1 MNTNIE
7 LWKKTKKGN
16 RFWKVAACEK
26 WNGAQVDEGS
36 SKNKLRTLGGVLL
49 LLRSWVWLTF
59 NANGLWPL
67 RNDRQQI
74 REAVTRPGRIF
85 SNIYRTILSLSPT
98 RAEMKSQI
106 PYLTA
111 AEERKSKVIIS
122 FSCLPEENCPTNA
135 GNGTLLLHK
144 YCFALLTM
152 MSSNTAASRMSSQL
166 LHPSWSKIC
175 PSCPRR
181 RSQMVHASFLTS
193 AEDWY
198 YNRMEVTFLLCG
210 LFWQRAERWS
220 RWLLFGKVLPSS
232 HPHLAL
238 KCTTWES
245 RWMPLLF
252 VVSCL
257 CWYVTAVVQKQSL
270 LHPLFHETV
279 YSARCNIC
287 IQNKACCL
295 YNNFCTLSQISPYS
309 CLSHL
314 SIEPPNAIST
324 QFRTFLWHNC
334 PFILTRKCI
343 MGSFPSVFSGYLYW
357 AFG

>member
-36 SKNKLRTLGGVLL
+36 SKNKVRTLGGVLL
-49 LLRSWVWLTF
+49 LLRCWVWLTF

-135 GNGTLLLHK
+135 GNGMLLLHK

-152 MSSNTAASRMSSQL
+152 MRWAAIQQRLEWAHSFSILHEVKSVL
-166 LHPSWSKIC
+166 LVLAEGLKWSMHHFWPVQRTDIITEW
-175 PSCPRR
+175 
-181 RSQMVHASFLTS
+181 RSHSYSVVYFDR
-193 AEDWY
+193 E
-198 YNRMEVTFLLCG
+198 
-210 LFWQRAERWS
+210 QRDEADGYCLE
-220 RWLLFGKVLPSS
+220 KSS
-232 HPHLAL
+232 HPPIHTLPWNAPRGNHAE
-238 KCTTWES
+238 C
-245 RWMPLLF
+245 
-252 VVSCL
+252 
-257 CWYVTAVVQKQSL
+257 
-270 LHPLFHETV
+270 H
-279 YSARCNIC
+279 
-287 IQNKACCL
+287 CCL
-295 YNNFCTLSQISPYS
+295 
-309 CLSHL
+309 
-314 SIEPPNAIST
+314 
-324 QFRTFLWHNC
+324 
-334 PFILTRKCI
+334 
-343 MGSFPSVFSGYLYW
+343 
-357 AFG
+357 